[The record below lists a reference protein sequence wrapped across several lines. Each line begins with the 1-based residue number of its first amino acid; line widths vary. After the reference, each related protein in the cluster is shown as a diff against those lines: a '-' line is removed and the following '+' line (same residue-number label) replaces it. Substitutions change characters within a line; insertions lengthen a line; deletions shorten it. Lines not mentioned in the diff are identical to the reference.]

1 MGEVS
6 VSLCVCVC
14 VFNSLRTKVVF
25 LNAVRLLAYG
35 FAVCTSSSTV
45 IIFDLLIDVGEKPI
59 LLMN

>member
-1 MGEVS
+1 M
-6 VSLCVCVC
+6 CVC